1 MGDGCY
7 QDVMVDADAM
17 QAKRIDAVFWCSFIS
32 LSLEDFSGGKM
43 RGVDLHP
50 PLSMDFVNATRN
62 KIDATLN
69 HSNTTLHTLPWP
81 YSRCPPSLN
90 ISRNFSRRRVR
101 MSHLLGILH

>member
-62 KIDATLN
+62 KIDATLRGGLCKPKN
-69 HSNTTLHTLPWP
+69 AP
-81 YSRCPPSLN
+81 YPPYPPPKPYGWQDSAMLT
-90 ISRNFSRRRVR
+90 
-101 MSHLLGILH
+101 HLCLAVHPTDA